1 VGGAGAVVGWRGGG
15 VMGCGGVMVCGQLFC
30 LCRTVLGC
38 KIEDEGKDRQNVRG
52 MAEKG

>member
-1 VGGAGAVVGWRGGG
+1 MVVVVVVVGWWGYG
-15 VMGCGGVMVCGQLFC
+15 VWWGYGLWAAFL
-30 LCRTVLGC
+30 LCRTVPGC